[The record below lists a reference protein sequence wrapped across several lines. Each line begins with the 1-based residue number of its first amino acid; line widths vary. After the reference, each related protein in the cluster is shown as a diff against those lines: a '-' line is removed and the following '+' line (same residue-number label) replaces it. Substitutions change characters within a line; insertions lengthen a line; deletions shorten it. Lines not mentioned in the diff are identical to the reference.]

1 MAAPRTVEKS
11 ELYDALAT
19 CRAAFVSLGIFSM
32 FINLLML
39 TGPLFMLQIYDRV
52 LTSGSVPTL
61 VALSVLAI
69 VLYAS
74 YGFLEFIRSRLLVR
88 VGRIVD
94 EVMRDRVFDAVS
106 YHALRQTT
114 GVRTT
119 PLHDLQTIRSF
130 LQSNGPNAFLDMP
143 WAPIYLAVIF
153 LMHFVLGLASTIAA
167 VLLVII
173 AIITDRTTRRHAQVA
188 QRASNQ
194 AAVISEECRTNV
206 EATHVLGMLGAMRGR
221 WQKAQNEA
229 LDSHM
234 LASDRGGLL
243 SSMSKTLRLVFQ
255 SMILA
260 VGAYLAVQQ
269 EITPGTMIAA
279 SIIMSRALAPLEM
292 AVAQWSQFQGFVRSW
307 QRLKRLLQETPEKP
321 RRMDLPRPRGRV
333 TVENLAAYA
342 PNADKPLV
350 GGISFD
356 LPPGAGLGIIGP
368 TGAGKSTLARALVNA
383 WPFMRGQVRIDGATL
398 DQWDPD
404 VLGASLG
411 YLPQEVELFDGTLG
425 QNISRFASEPDAQAI
440 VKAAQQANVHD
451 LVLRMPDGY
460 NTLIG
465 EGGVKLSAGQ
475 RQRIGLAR
483 ALYGDPVLIVLDEP
497 NSNLDAEGETALVQ
511 SIVGARE
518 RGATVIVI
526 AHRPSAI
533 AALDQLMVLRD
544 GRPVAFGPK
553 EEVLKKVM
561 ARPIDTSGRPGGLA
575 VISETRT

>member
-1 MAAPRTVEKS
+1 VAAPRNSVNS
-11 ELYDALAT
+11 EVYEAIAS
-19 CRAAFVSLGIFSM
+19 CRSAFVSLGIFSM
-32 FINLLML
+32 FINILML

-52 LTSGSVPTL
+52 LTSGSIPTL
-61 VALSVLAI
+61 VALSILAI
-69 VLYAS
+69 VLYGM
-74 YGFLEFIRSRLLVR
+74 YGFLEFVRSRLLVR
-88 VGRIVD
+88 IGRIVD
-94 EVMRDRVFDAVS
+94 EALRERVFDTVT
-106 YHALRQTT
+106 YHALRQTAD
-114 GVRTT
+114 VRTV
-119 PLHDLQTIRSF
+119 PLQDLQTIRQF
-130 LQSNGPNAFLDMP
+130 IQSNGPNAFLDMP
-143 WAPIYLAVIF
+143 WAPVYLAVIF

-167 VLLVII
+167 VLLLVI
-173 AIITDRTTRRHAQVA
+173 AIITDRTTRRHALAA
-188 QRASNQ
+188 QRSGSQ
-194 AAVISEECRTNV
+194 AAAISEECRTNV
-206 EATHVLGMLGAMRGR
+206 EATTVLGMVGSMRRR
-221 WQKAQNEA
+221 WQSSQEDS

-243 SSMSKTLRLVFQ
+243 SSLSRTLRLVFQ
-255 SMILA
+255 SAILA
-260 VGAYLAVQQ
+260 VGAYLAVKQ

-292 AVAQWSQFQGFVRSW
+292 AVAQWSQFQSFIRSW
-307 QRLKRLLQETPEKP
+307 QRLTKLLRETPTKP
-321 RRMDLPRPRGRV
+321 KRMDLPRPKGRL
-333 TVENLAAYA
+333 TVENLAAYV
-342 PNADKPLV
+342 PNSDKALV

-356 LPPGAGLGIIGP
+356 LPPGSGLGIIGP

-383 WPFMRGQVRIDGATL
+383 WPFVRGQVRIDGATL
-398 DQWDPD
+398 DQWEPD

-425 QNISRFASEPDAQAI
+425 QNISRFVAEPDPQAI
-440 VKAAQQANVHD
+440 VKAAQQANVHE
-451 LVLRMPDGY
+451 LVLRMNDGY
-460 NTLIG
+460 NTRIG
-465 EGGVKLSAGQ
+465 EGGLKLSAGQ

-497 NSNLDAEGETALVQ
+497 NANLDAEGETALVQ
-511 SIVGARE
+511 SIIGARQ

-561 ARPIDTSGRPGGLA
+561 ARPVDTSGRPGGLT